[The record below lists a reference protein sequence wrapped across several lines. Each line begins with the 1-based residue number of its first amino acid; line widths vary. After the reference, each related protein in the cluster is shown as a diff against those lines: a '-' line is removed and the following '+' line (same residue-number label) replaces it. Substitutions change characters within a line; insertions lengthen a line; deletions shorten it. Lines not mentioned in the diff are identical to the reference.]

1 MARVE
6 AHAERTIDAPADVVY
21 GYLADMRTH
30 HPRILPPAFT
40 DFAVESGG
48 VGAGTVV
55 TYTVNAGGRHRPC
68 RMAVTEPEPGRV
80 LLESDTS
87 SSLTTSFTVVPAG
100 SAAVVTIST
109 SWNGAQGVGGFF
121 ERLFAPRALQQIYAD
136 ALDRLEAYATAQ
148 AAGGNS

>member
-6 AHAERTIDAPADVVY
+6 AHAERTIDAPAEVVY

-30 HPRILPPAFT
+30 HPRFLPPAFT

-48 VGAGTVV
+48 IGAGTVV

-68 RMAVTEPEPGRV
+68 RMAVTEPDPGRV
-80 LLESDTS
+80 LVESDTA
-87 SSLTTSFTVVPAG
+87 SSLTTTFTVVPAG
-100 SAAVVTIST
+100 NAALVKIST

-136 ALDRLEAYATAQ
+136 ALDRLQTYAQ
-148 AAGGNS
+148 APA